1 MNPHDPLVHPGA
13 HLVYERLGVDDPFSL
28 LGARYQHDTPRAQ
41 LAQLAGNAACD
52 LDGIQRELADQT
64 EALIARLQPMARG
77 ERPARPE
84 VGTNLVYAAGQLD
97 QLCARKD
104 VAYERLT
111 SVLDACD
118 RIGGLEPHAPG
129 HAQDRHLADAHPSS
143 HSAPS
148 SQHPLPGPATWNDE
162 QGFALAAM
170 RELERGDLWLRANMH
185 GDPYVVWGSGLGAP
199 IDPET
204 IELLIAAGLVTS
216 DANNSAPQM
225 GRMLSLT
232 PQGIAAHA
240 AARSERDRQ
249 VAALYRGFTPTTNG
263 PAQATPPAAAA
274 HPFLSPRTR

>member
-148 SQHPLPGPATWNDE
+148 SQHPCPDRPPGTTSRASRWRRCGSWN
-162 QGFALAAM
+162 
-170 RELERGDLWLRANMH
+170 
-185 GDPYVVWGSGLGAP
+185 
-199 IDPET
+199 
-204 IELLIAAGLVTS
+204 AGTC
-216 DANNSAPQM
+216 
-225 GRMLSLT
+225 GC
-232 PQGIAAHA
+232 
-240 AARSERDRQ
+240 ARTCM
-249 VAALYRGFTPTTNG
+249 ATPTWSG
-263 PAQATPPAAAA
+263 ARGSVPP
-274 HPFLSPRTR
+274 